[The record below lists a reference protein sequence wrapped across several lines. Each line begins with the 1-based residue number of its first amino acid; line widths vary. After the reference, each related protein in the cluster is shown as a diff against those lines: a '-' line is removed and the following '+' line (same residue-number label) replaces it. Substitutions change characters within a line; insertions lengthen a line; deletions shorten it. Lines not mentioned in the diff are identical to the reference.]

1 MRATTELTRAF
12 EAQRMR
18 LHYVNRAWT
27 VKNYEALLRFFVN
40 MVPRMMDA
48 ERCGVF
54 ILDPKT
60 DRVVSKL
67 GTDIGEHEI
76 EAPLEGSIVG
86 RAISSGEC
94 IVENALEQR
103 SGFHQ
108 EADKQT
114 GFVTRNLVCA
124 PIRSLAGGK
133 PTGAIEVLN
142 KLGGQPFTDDDVALV
157 NEVAD
162 YLSLALEN
170 ILVNEE
176 IIRISDQLDREVST
190 LQKAYRGDVP
200 FVAESSALRSVL
212 DLVQMVSATPVNVLI
227 EGENGTGKELIARM
241 IHDGGDRREGPFV
254 AVNCAAIPELLMESE
269 FFGYEKGA
277 FTGATG
283 SRAGRFE
290 EASGGTL
297 FLDEIGDLPVSMQPK
312 FLRAI
317 QEGEGSRLGSNRLAK
332 YDLRLISA
340 TNQSLKGL
348 VASGIFREDLFYR
361 LFAVEIRVPPLRER
375 VEDIA
380 PLALAFFDDVCR
392 RYNKT
397 LAGFSNDLLTLFE
410 RYRWPGNVRQLRREV
425 ERLVA
430 LTPEGQH
437 LTPDRCT
444 PEVVANTSRTRP
456 GDSDLSLP
464 GRVRELEVALIQEA
478 LKRTGDNRAKAADL
492 LGITRQGLHKKL
504 KRYAEEDVELV

>member
-1 MRATTELTRAF
+1 MRTPSELTRAF

-27 VKNYEALLRFFVN
+27 VKNYEALLRFFVH
-40 MVPRMMDA
+40 MVPRLMGA

-67 GTDIGEHEI
+67 GTELGEHEI

-94 IVENALEQR
+94 IVENELDQR
-103 SGFHQ
+103 KGFHQ
-108 EADKQT
+108 EADKKT
-114 GFVTRNLVCA
+114 GFATRNVVCA
-124 PIRSLAGGK
+124 PIDSLAGGK

-142 KLGGQPFTDDDVALV
+142 KSNGDSFTQDDVAMAK
-157 NEVAD
+157 EVAD
-162 YLSLALEN
+162 YLALALEN

-176 IIRISDQLDREVST
+176 IIRISEQLDREVST
-190 LQKAYRGDVP
+190 LRSAYLGDVP
-200 FVAESSALRSVL
+200 FIAESLAMRSVL
-212 DLVQMVSATPVNVLI
+212 NLVQMVSGTPVNVLI
-227 EGENGTGKELIARM
+227 EGENGSGKELIARM
-241 IHDGGDRREGPFV
+241 IHNGGPRRDGPFV
-254 AVNCAAIPELLMESE
+254 AVNCAAIPETLMESE

-277 FTGATG
+277 FTGAAG

-297 FLDEIGDLPVSMQPK
+297 FLDEIGDLPLSMQPK
-312 FLRAI
+312 FLRAV
-317 QEGEGSRLGSNRLAK
+317 QEGEGQRLGSNQTRS

-340 TNQSLKGL
+340 TNQGLKSM
-348 VASGIFREDLFYR
+348 VAGGTFREDL
-361 LFAVEIRVPPLRER
+361 
-375 VEDIA
+375 
-380 PLALAFFDDVCR
+380 
-392 RYNKT
+392 
-397 LAGFSNDLLTLFE
+397 SLFE
-410 RYRWPGNVRQLRREV
+410 RYAWPGNVRQLRREV

-437 LTPDRCT
+437 LTPDRCS
-444 PEVVANTSRTRP
+444 PEIVEQASAAAPP
-456 GDSDLSLP
+456 GSNDLSLP
-464 GRVRELEVALIQEA
+464 SRVRELERVMIRDALE
-478 LKRTGDNRAKAADL
+478 RTGGNRAKAAEL

-504 KRYAEEDVELV
+504 KRYANGNAELVYWPPR